1 MGKGVDLTP
10 GAYRETSQKHN
21 PFGTVSLASRGR
33 RFMGIRSLLPRLVT
47 AYTRRCVLAKL
58 ARIPRIIPSR

>member
-10 GAYRETSQKHN
+10 GAYRE
-21 PFGTVSLASRGR
+21 